1 VSQPPVWTN
10 DQLDA
15 DRAAAEEHFRDGRHT
30 EPLEV
35 YLELFD
41 KYQTI
46 VEEVMEETVD
56 LTQLGEKALDILSD
70 DRKREVFRYLTGPP
84 VSEDDLKVL
93 MKARSL
99 AP

>member
-10 DQLDA
+10 DQLVA

-41 KYQTI
+41 KYQAI
-46 VEEVMEETVD
+46 VD
-56 LTQLGEKALDILSD
+56 PSRYAAASPIYLSANPSPTRLVT
-70 DRKREVFRYLTGPP
+70 RKRQVLTGG
-84 VSEDDLKVL
+84 D
-93 MKARSL
+93 
-99 AP
+99 